1 MKIVTNQRHFQTV
14 CFNVVTS
21 SYSKK
26 APTFP
31 VNIPNSITTLIAG
44 IAITLISLWYGQN
57 HGLLP
62 VAASADANDVDEL
75 FNLMMTIATGLF
87 ILIEGVLVICLIR
100 FRRKQ
105 GDLTDGPAIEGNVP
119 LEIVWTAIPTVIVF
133 ILAIYSFEIY
143 NKMGGLDPMVSGGG
157 MTMAHHHQHNPNT
170 MDNMVAMEPDSKIA
184 IGIGK
189 SMSANDEDPL
199 VVDVNGLQYA
209 WIFTY
214 PDTGIVSGDL
224 HVPVDRPIQL
234 NMKAADVIHAF
245 WLPEFRIKQDVM
257 PGQVSQ
263 LSFVA
268 NREGTYPVIC
278 AELCGSYHG
287 GMKTTMTVETAEGY
301 DQWVQSRTVALKD
314 GEGQPL
320 PVDSTALTDAAFL
333 QAYAE
338 EMGIIENTLEQI
350 PHNPLGMMSMA
361 Q

>member
-1 MKIVTNQRHFQTV
+1 M
-14 CFNVVTS
+14 
-21 SYSKK
+21 
-26 APTFP
+26 
-31 VNIPNSITTLIAG
+31 NIPSSITTLIAG
-44 IAITLISLWYGQN
+44 IAITLVSLWVGQN

-87 ILIEGVLVICLIR
+87 LLIEGVLVICLIK
-100 FRRKQ
+100 FRRQK
-105 GDLTDGPAIEGNVP
+105 GDMTDGPSVEGNVP
-119 LEIVWTAIPTVIVF
+119 LEVVWTAIPTVIVL

-143 NKMGGLDPMVSGGG
+143 NNMGGLDPMVSGGSA
-157 MTMAHHHQHNPNT
+157 MAMHHHSPQNL
-170 MDNMVAMEPDSKIA
+170 DNLVAMGNTDNSQVA

-189 SMSANDEDPL
+189 SPGAGDEPPL

-214 PDTGIVSGDL
+214 PETGIISGDL
-224 HVPVDRPIQL
+224 HIPRDRRVLL
-234 NMKAADVIHAF
+234 NMQAADVIHAF

-257 PGQVSQ
+257 PGRQSQ

-287 GMKTTMTVETAEGY
+287 GMKTTLTVESPEAY
-301 DQWVQSRTVALKD
+301 DQWIQERTIATAESESVALNINPSDLSD
-314 GEGQPL
+314 GE
-320 PVDSTALTDAAFL
+320 FL

-338 EMGIIENTLEQI
+338 EMGIIENTLDQI
-350 PHNPLGMMSMA
+350 PHAPMEAMQSMEPLA
-361 Q
+361 IATP

>member
-1 MKIVTNQRHFQTV
+1 M
-14 CFNVVTS
+14 
-21 SYSKK
+21 
-26 APTFP
+26 
-31 VNIPNSITTLIAG
+31 NIPSSITTLIAG
-44 IAITLISLWYGQN
+44 IAITLVSLWVGQN

-87 ILIEGVLVICLIR
+87 LLIEGVLVICLIK
-100 FRRKQ
+100 FRRQK
-105 GDLTDGPAIEGNVP
+105 GDMTDGPSVEGNVP
-119 LEIVWTAIPTVIVF
+119 LEVVWTAIPTVIVL

-143 NKMGGLDPMVSGGG
+143 NNMGGLDPMVSGGS
-157 MTMAHHHQHNPNT
+157 TMAMHHHGSQHHGSQDL
-170 MDNMVAMEPDSKIA
+170 DNLVAMGEVENSKVA

-189 SMSANDEDPL
+189 SPGAGDEPPL

-214 PDTGIVSGDL
+214 PETGIISGDL
-224 HVPVDRPIQL
+224 HIPRDRRVLL
-234 NMKAADVIHAF
+234 NMQAADVIHAF

-257 PGQVSQ
+257 PGRQSQ

-287 GMKTTMTVETAEGY
+287 GMKTTMIVESSEAY
-301 DQWVQSRTVALKD
+301 DQWVQERTIATTDSESIAVNPSDLSD
-314 GEGQPL
+314 GE
-320 PVDSTALTDAAFL
+320 FL

-338 EMGIIENTLEQI
+338 EMGIIENTLDQI
-350 PHNPLGMMSMA
+350 PHESMEAMEAMEPLA
-361 Q
+361 IATP